1 MKILMGFYGGGHVT
15 AAIPMLRELQARGH
29 EVVPLA
35 LTASAAVMDRLGIA
49 HKTITDYVDPT
60 QPAIARYGAMLID
73 RHHTEGKG
81 ITRQASIAYLG
92 TALNDLVD
100 EVGETEAL
108 ARYQTIGM
116 NAFMPVRTAR
126 DIIAREQ
133 PDCVIATASPRM
145 EAALLRAA
153 VQSDVFSL
161 GVVDLFAILELPW
174 LRDPAHAHMLTVYSE
189 RARQR
194 LVHAGR
200 QPEAIAVVGNPAFDS
215 LADPLLAE
223 KAAHWRLSKG
233 LAPNVRTI
241 LWAEQ
246 PEPATPSLPRRIR
259 TELAEIC
266 RRNGMRLMV
275 RLHPASIDP
284 RGEIIPHGAMQSH
297 ADEPLPVVAKG
308 CDVVVTMTSTVAM
321 EGLLLDKPVVV
332 IRGSQYDQL
341 VDYSADD
348 GTLVIDGTDTLAQS
362 LDMLLEEGPI
372 ARSLH
377 QARLR
382 LPAVGGASARVADL
396 VERHAPLL
404 K

>member
-1 MKILMGFYGGGHVT
+1 MKILMAFYGGGHVA
-15 AAIPMLRELQARGH
+15 AAIPMLREFEARGH

-35 LTASAAVMDRLGIA
+35 LTASAAVMAREGIG
-49 HKTITDYVDPT
+49 HRTITDYVDPDH
-60 QPAIARYGAMLID
+60 PAIAHYGSMLID
-73 RHHTEGKG
+73 RHHTDGKG
-81 ITRQASIAYLG
+81 ITRQASMAYLG

-100 EVGETEAL
+100 ELGEAEAL
-108 ARYQTIGM
+108 ARYEAIGM

-126 DIIAREQ
+126 AIIASEQ

-153 VQSDVFSL
+153 VQCDVFSI

-174 LRDPAHAHMLTVYSE
+174 LRDPRHAHMLTVYSE

-194 LVHAGR
+194 LIQAGR
-200 QPEAIAVVGNPAFDS
+200 QPEAVTVVGNPAFDS
-215 LADPLLAE
+215 LADPALAD
-223 KAAHWRLSKG
+223 KAAQWRRAKE
-233 LAPNVRTI
+233 LAPDVRTV

-246 PEPATPSLPRRIR
+246 PEPETPALPRRIR
-259 TELAEIC
+259 AELAESC
-266 RRNGMRLMV
+266 RRHGWQLMV

-284 RGEIIPHGAMQSH
+284 RGEVIPEGALQSH
-297 ADEPLPVVAKG
+297 GDEPLPVVAKG

-332 IRGSQYDQL
+332 IRGSQYDHL

-348 GTLVIDGTDTLAQS
+348 GALVIESSDQLAQAIG
-362 LDMLLEEGPI
+362 DLLAHGPV
-372 ARSLH
+372 AQTLH
-377 QARLR
+377 EARLR
-382 LPAVGGASARVADL
+382 LPAVGSASTRVAEL
-396 VERHAPLL
+396 IERHAPLL